1 MIYLRKIYC
10 DNRIEYTPVSKNEFV
25 TFCSVCGKQF
35 RLEDEDL
42 IAAISGQSFEKY
54 VCPKCTKKRCS
65 TVGKLNEHLNH
76 EPL

>member
-35 RLEDEDL
+35 RLEDKDL
-42 IAAISGQSFEKY
+42 IDAIKGENFEKY
-54 VCPKCTKKRCS
+54 VCLKCTKKDAPKS
-65 TVGKLNEHLNH
+65 AN
-76 EPL
+76 

>member
-54 VCPKCTKKRCS
+54 VCQKCTKKDAPRS
-65 TVGKLNEHLNH
+65 AN
-76 EPL
+76 